1 MVKILFHGLLLLA
14 LLPLVCIGLA
24 VLGGRALGQAPPALR
39 DIDACTLPCW
49 NGITPGDTSIDEA
62 VRLLSEHF
70 HIQEYAYGTV
80 TDEISFIPMDG
91 EARCSG
97 RFGYSQNLVT
107 RLVLQNCGE
116 VQVGDVVNAVG
127 KIDGLWVDPINISLP
142 WGLAFRSSSVRIIP
156 VNSVDLT
163 PRSRNFYIALN
174 PHSHGGWLPWEG
186 FMSRKHYCG
195 RYIAACV
202 RHM

>member
-1 MVKILFHGLLLLA
+1 MVSLIFRFLLFLV
-14 LLPLVCIGLA
+14 LLPAVCTGLA
-24 VLGGRALGQAPPALR
+24 VLGGQAFGQAPPALR

-49 NGITPGDTSIDEA
+49 NGIMPGDTEVSEA
-62 VRLLSEHF
+62 VRLLAQHY
-70 HIQEYAYGTV
+70 HIQEYAYGTI
-80 TDEISFIPMDG
+80 TDEISFAPKNG

-97 RFGYSQNLVT
+97 RFRYSQSRVT
-107 RLVLQNCGE
+107 RLVLQDCGE

-142 WGLAFRSSSVRIIP
+142 WGLTFRSSSVRIIP

-174 PHSHGGWLPWEG
+174 PRSHGGWLPWDG